1 MKTNLNMA
9 WIDFGKAYEMVR
21 LSWMIKSL
29 ELVEV
34 AKNIVNL
41 MKETIKNWKAN
52 LICSNKD
59 LEAVETN
66 RGIFQDDSL
75 SPLLFL
81 VFLLPLTLVKWNKD
95 ATLVKDGSS

>member
-9 WIDFGKAYEMVR
+9 WIDFGKAYETVR

-41 MKETIKNWKAN
+41 LKETIKNWKAN
-52 LICSNKD
+52 LICSKKD

-66 RGIFQDDSL
+66 RGIFLDDSL

-81 VFLLPLTLVKWNKD
+81 VFLLPLTLVK
-95 ATLVKDGSS
+95 